1 MSGKMNVMMGK
12 NNFSMGE
19 RNHDLEKQLVEWKT
33 SKYTVEFDKVPT
45 SEKETISPRASK
57 LKNS

>member
-1 MSGKMNVMMGK
+1 MNVMMGK

-45 SEKETISPRASK
+45 SEKEKISPRSSK
-57 LKNS
+57 WKNS